1 MQSNIHSI
9 KGLKFLLTKK
19 TSRAGK
25 FEYYIII
32 YMKILDWHHVCQS
45 HDPPFRQV
53 FTFVKDLT
61 SPFFVLCLFCFTSFF
76 HIFFW
81 FPSHLDYCPGHC
93 PDHPRVI
100 ARVMALPWPVE
111 FSIFFLTNSN
121 VSAFLYFCHRVQEF
135 LCDTTR

>member
-1 MQSNIHSI
+1 MTEII
-9 KGLKFLLTKK
+9 FKFLLTKK
-19 TSRAGK
+19 TSRARK

-32 YMKILDWHHVCQS
+32 CMKILDWHHVCQS

-53 FTFVKDLT
+53 FTFVKDIT
-61 SPFFVLCLFCFTSFF
+61 SPFFVMCLFCFMSFF

-93 PDHPRVI
+93 PDHPWVI

-111 FSIFFLTNSN
+111 FSIFF
-121 VSAFLYFCHRVQEF
+121 F
-135 LCDTTR
+135 